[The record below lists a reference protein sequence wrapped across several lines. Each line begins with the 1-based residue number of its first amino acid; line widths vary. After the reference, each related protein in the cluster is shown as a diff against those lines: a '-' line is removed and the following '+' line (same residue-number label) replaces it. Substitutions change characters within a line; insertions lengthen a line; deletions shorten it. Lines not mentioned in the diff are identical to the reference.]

1 MRRRSVIG
9 ALASL
14 GIVGPAFSQSP
25 RLRVGVLVLTTAD
38 GRLFESEFRER
49 GRELGR
55 NDISLEIRSADG
67 VGSRLASLAAELVDS
82 KVDIIAAVFT
92 PCGGR

>member
-49 GRELGR
+49 GRE
-55 NDISLEIRSADG
+55 
-67 VGSRLASLAAELVDS
+67 
-82 KVDIIAAVFT
+82 
-92 PCGGR
+92 